1 MKTFKELV
9 DIEGM
14 VFPNSHG
21 VKRVQRFSPDESP
34 CFLLDDESRELLM
47 RKLPFDKIN
56 EPTLKKFAENI
67 IVLNRQKHRV
77 SDKSRMV
84 LMNEANYSYSGESF
98 YTTIVE
104 YY

>member
-9 DIEGM
+9 DIEEM
-14 VFPNSHG
+14 VFPNSYG
-21 VKRVQRFSPDESP
+21 VKRVQRFNPDESP
-34 CFLLDDESRELLM
+34 LFLLDDPSRELLK
-47 RKLPFDKIN
+47 RKLQFDKIN

-67 IVLNRQKHRV
+67 IVLNRQKQHV
-77 SDKSRMV
+77 TNKSRIV
-84 LMNEANYSYSGESF
+84 LMNEVNYSYSDESF